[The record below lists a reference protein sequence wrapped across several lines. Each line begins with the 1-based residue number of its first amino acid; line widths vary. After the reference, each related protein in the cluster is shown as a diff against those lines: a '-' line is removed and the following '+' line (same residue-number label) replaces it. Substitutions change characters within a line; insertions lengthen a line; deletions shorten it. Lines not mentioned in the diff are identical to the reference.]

1 MNKFWL
7 SGLTGVLLS
16 GAAIGAPQTP
26 TNGVAAAADSTVGE
40 SPLEFLCRYSAIRD
54 RLPQCRPGVLQ
65 YAASNFSADEAAG
78 TLTVTVTRSG
88 GSAGPV
94 SVRYASAA
102 GSATAGADYADVS
115 GVLSWAAR
123 DTAPKTFTVPLTD
136 DATFELN
143 ETLKL
148 SLSAPTGG
156 AMLGPRATAN
166 GTITD
171 NDPAVLKL
179 IGLNDFHGNLNPP
192 GGTTR
197 AVDPNNPALT
207 VGLPTGGVE
216 YLATQVAQLKAS
228 NPFNVVV
235 GAGDLVGASPLV
247 SALFHD
253 EPSVIALDKLGLEF
267 SSVGNHEFDDNAAE
281 LRRLQ
286 NGGCFPGGVIGA
298 DTCIDGTFPGARFRY
313 LAANVFDEVTGQ
325 SFFPG
330 TAIKRFDL
338 GAGRSFKVGFIGLV
352 LRGTPNIVTP
362 SGVAGL
368 RFADEADSANALVAG
383 LRRQG
388 AETIVVLIHE
398 GAVTTGLYNDQACP
412 GLTGDILPIVDRLDP
427 AIDVVVSGHTHN
439 AYICRRNGRL
449 LTSAG
454 AFGRIVTDID
464 LTIDRNSGDVISS
477 TARNIAIV
485 NDTLPN
491 PAPAAYPTL
500 TRDPAETTLVT
511 RYNELVAPLAN
522 RVVGRITAD
531 ITRTATAAGE
541 SALGD
546 VIADAQL
553 AATAPTQFGGAVV
566 AFMNPGGIRTDL
578 LFAQISGGE
587 QPGEVTYGESFTVQ
601 PFGNSLTTMSL
612 SGAQLKTVLEQQF
625 DNPTVGQNR
634 FLQISNGFSYT
645 YDNAQPTGSK
655 VLAGSIVIN
664 GVVVDPAQSYRITVN
679 SFLATGGD
687 RFFELNNGTNRLGGA
702 VDLDAQTD
710 YFTANN
716 PVAPG
721 PRNRIT
727 RLN

>member
-1 MNKFWL
+1 MNRFWL
-7 SGLTGVLLS
+7 FGLTGVLLS
-16 GAAIGAPQTP
+16 GGALGATATGVPA
-26 TNGVAAAADSTVGE
+26 NSVVAASA
-40 SPLEFLCRYSAIRD
+40 SPLEFPCRYSAIRD

-65 YAASNFSADEAAG
+65 YAAANFSADEAAG
-78 TLTVTVTRSG
+78 SLTITVTRSG

-94 SVRYASAA
+94 SVGYASAQA
-102 GSATAGADYADVS
+102 SATAGADYADVA
-115 GVLSWAAR
+115 GVLNWVAG

-136 DATFELN
+136 DAAFELS

-156 AMLGPRATAN
+156 ATLGARVAVN

-197 AVDPNNPALT
+197 APDPANAALT
-207 VGLPTGGVE
+207 VGLSTGGVE
-216 YLATQVAQLKAS
+216 FLATQVAQLKAA
-228 NPFNVVV
+228 NPFNIVV

-253 EPSVIALDKLGLEF
+253 EPAVLALDQLGLEF

-286 NGGCFPGGVIGA
+286 NGGCFPGGVIGG
-298 DTCIDGTFPGARFRY
+298 DTCIDDTFPGARFRY
-313 LAANVFDEVTGQ
+313 LAANVFDEATGQ

-368 RFADEADSANALVAG
+368 RFADEAASANALVAG

-398 GAVTTGLYNDQACP
+398 GAVTTGLYNDQSCP
-412 GLTGDILPIVDRLDP
+412 GLSGDILPIVDRLDP
-427 AIDVVVSGHTHN
+427 AIDVVVSGHTHS

-464 LTIDRNSGDVISS
+464 LSIDRNTGDVLSS

-485 NDTLPN
+485 NDSLPN

-500 TRDPAETTLVT
+500 VRDPAETALVT
-511 RYNELVAPLAN
+511 RYNNLVAPLAN

-553 AATAPTQFGGAVV
+553 AATAPAQFGGAV
-566 AFMNPGGIRTDL
+566 AALMNPGGIRSDL

-612 SGAQLKTVLEQQF
+612 TGAQLKTVLEQQF
-625 DNPTVGQNR
+625 DNPTVGQSR
-634 FLQISNGFSYT
+634 ILQVSNGFSYS
-645 YDNAQPTGSK
+645 YDNALPTGSK
-655 VLAGSIVIN
+655 VLAGSMVIN
-664 GVVVDPAQSYRITVN
+664 GAVVDPAQVYRITVN

-687 RFFELNNGTNRLGGA
+687 RFFELNNGSNRLGGA
-702 VDLDAQTD
+702 VDIDAQTD